1 MGWREPFAGIS
12 DYTSVASLPFAAFR
26 IRLVDTDW
34 RLMGGLLQS
43 SREPHRDDLEDEL
56 LAIGCLL
63 GEREAFDRLIER
75 WHQPLWLYVRRV
87 TGSDDAAA
95 DALQETWLRVPRGIA
110 RLREPARLR
119 AWLFGIARRTV
130 MDRLRQKYAEPERA
144 TDELADLPA
153 PDDPRE
159 LEEEMGALHEEL
171 ARLPFVERE
180 VLVLFYLDELTLQQL
195 ADVLGIPVGT
205 VKSRLFRA
213 RGLLRR
219 QLVEKGVEP

>member
-1 MGWREPFAGIS
+1 
-12 DYTSVASLPFAAFR
+12 
-26 IRLVDTDW
+26 
-34 RLMGGLLQS
+34 MGGLLQS
-43 SREPHRDDLEDEL
+43 SREPHRDDLEDEW

-75 WHQPLWLYVRRV
+75 WHHPLWLYLRRL

-95 DALQETWLRVPRGIA
+95 EALQETWLRVLRGIA

-144 TDELADLPA
+144 SDELADLPA
-153 PDDPRE
+153 PDPRD

-195 ADVLGIPVGT
+195 AEVLGIPVGT

-219 QLVEKGVEP
+219 QLVKKGT